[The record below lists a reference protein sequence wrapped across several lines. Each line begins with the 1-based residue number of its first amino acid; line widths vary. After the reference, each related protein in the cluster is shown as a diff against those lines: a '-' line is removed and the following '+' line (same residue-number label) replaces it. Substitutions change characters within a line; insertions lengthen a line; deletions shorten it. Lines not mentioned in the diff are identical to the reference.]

1 MSGGASN
8 IHAGL
13 VRIGE
18 TGLLILGPARSGKSA
33 LAVSLLR
40 SAAREGMTAGLV
52 ADDRVI
58 LERRE
63 AGLFG
68 RAPETIAGLIELS
81 GIGILRVPAIADGRI
96 DLVAELTDAPERL
109 PDPATV
115 EFLGVTLP
123 RLLLPARQAPFAA
136 DLLLTLLTS
145 GVDSLLDR

>member
-1 MSGGASN
+1 MNGGASN

-13 VRIGE
+13 VRVGE
-18 TGLLILGPARSGKSA
+18 TGILVLGPARSGKSA

-40 SAAREGMTAGLV
+40 SAAREGAAAGLV

-58 LERRE
+58 LERRG
-63 AGLFG
+63 ADLFG

-81 GIGILRVPAIADGRI
+81 GIGILRVPAIADTRI

-109 PDPATV
+109 PEPATV
-115 EFLGVTLP
+115 ELLGIALP

>member
-13 VRIGE
+13 VRIGG

-40 SAAREGMTAGLV
+40 SAAREGITAGLV

-115 EFLGVTLP
+115 EFLGVALP

-145 GVDSLLDR
+145 GIDSLLDR